1 MSSGERPPSAMAA
14 YCDLWASTVD
24 AARLDMDMLRSCRQI
39 AILDEGKVAPPE
51 ADRTRRRV
59 RRYPSS
65 RPQGSKVLR
74 ILFYTY

>member
-39 AILDEGKVAPPE
+39 GILDEQRK
-51 ADRTRRRV
+51 
-59 RRYPSS
+59 
-65 RPQGSKVLR
+65 GSTGGL
-74 ILFYTY
+74 